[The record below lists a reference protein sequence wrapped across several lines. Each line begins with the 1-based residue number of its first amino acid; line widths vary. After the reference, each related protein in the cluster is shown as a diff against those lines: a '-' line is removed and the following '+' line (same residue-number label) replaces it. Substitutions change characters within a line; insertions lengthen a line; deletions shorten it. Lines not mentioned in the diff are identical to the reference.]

1 VTTPLRQSSFRFV
14 DSLRVGTA
22 GLGARKFRTALSA
35 LGITIGIAAM
45 VGVLGLSESSRADL
59 QAEIEALG
67 TNLLTV
73 EPGTGFGS
81 GDATLPEEST
91 IMVRRIGAVEA
102 ASGII
107 DLEDAVLLND
117 QINPTETGGVEAMAV
132 DLDLLTTLNGSV
144 VTGTWFDEAT
154 AAYPTVVLGA
164 VSAERLGIDDVSSG
178 QQILI
183 GDVWFTA
190 IGILAEFPL
199 AANLDRAAMIGY
211 QAATTWLD
219 ADLNPGTIQ
228 VRTRP
233 EFIDAVRG
241 VLPATADPQSPEEVE
256 VSRPSDALEAQAAAD
271 SAFTSLF
278 LGLGA
283 VALLVGSIG
292 IANVMVIAVIERRD
306 EIGLRR
312 ALGATRAHIRR
323 QFLFEALL
331 LSVLGG
337 ATGVALGSAVTVV
350 YARTQ
355 DWQVV
360 LPPEALIGGFVAAV
374 VIGAVAGLYPAM
386 RAARLSPTEALRS

>member
-1 VTTPLRQSSFRFV
+1 MTTPLRQSSFRFV
-14 DSLRVGTA
+14 DSLRVGTT

-59 QAEIEALG
+59 QTEIEALG

-91 IMVRRIGAVEA
+91 TMVRRIGAVEA

-107 DLEDAVLLND
+107 DLNQAVLLND
-117 QINPTETGGVEAMAV
+117 QINPTETGGVEAIAV

-154 AAYPTVVLGA
+154 ASYPTVVLGA
-164 VSAERLGIDDVSSG
+164 VSAERLGISDVSSG

-190 IGILAEFPL
+190 IGILEEFPL

-350 YARTQ
+350 YASTQ
-355 DWQVV
+355 DWEVV

-374 VIGAVAGLYPAM
+374 VIGAAAGLYPAM